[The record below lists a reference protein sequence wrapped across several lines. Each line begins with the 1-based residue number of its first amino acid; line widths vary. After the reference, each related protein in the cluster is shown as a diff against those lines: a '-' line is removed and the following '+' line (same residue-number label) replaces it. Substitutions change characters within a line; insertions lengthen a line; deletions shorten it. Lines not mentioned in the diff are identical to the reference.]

1 MSVMWSGPGRALQ
14 AHLDLF
20 RYIDRAHD
28 WIIANAERGVTAD
41 SFNTAPSTMRQRL
54 RLNSSMA
61 QILVDDPPGSDGH
74 TTIVNGASVATQP
87 SAEPM
92 SQGNVNRSV
101 GLINM
106 EWDILNRGE
115 THYISHHIMAMCAA
129 AAEQAGDEPLFPTD
143 MPAPCGLIVL
153 EYPLLVP
160 DLHPD
165 TGEIVPDLKMP
176 VRAIAWGQNPHVYVL
191 NPDGVATPHPGIFY
205 ALYTDDEAWR
215 TVFLPSIEQALPDEW
230 EEFKE
235 DYLDYTRMDRDPLWA
250 IDTSAWSYALPW
262 HRSEHPSPI
271 VAAAEGETHQTVG
284 MVRRFLLALW
294 RFQWQSIL
302 VPENHKPTR
311 HEIKRAHRAGITL
324 EDGYIKVLR
333 LRRHV
338 EAEARGE
345 TINESDPLSYD
356 HSWIVRRH
364 PRRQWFPSLG
374 PARNP
379 DGSFNVDSHRRIWIE
394 PHVKGNPFVA
404 PTIGHNI
411 TATIR

>member
-1 MSVMWSGPGRALQ
+1 MTVMWSGPGRALQ

-28 WIIANAERGVTAD
+28 WLAANAERGVTAAD
-41 SFNTAPSTMRQRL
+41 LDRAPSTMRQRL

-61 QILVDDPPGSDGH
+61 QILGPDGEGTVD
-74 TTIVNGASVATQP
+74 GASLSTQP
-87 SAEPM
+87 SEDPFT
-92 SQGNVNRSV
+92 QGNVNRSI
-101 GLINM
+101 GLVNT

-115 THYISHHIMAMCAA
+115 THYISHHITAMSAA

-143 MPAPCGLIVL
+143 MPCPQGLMVF

-176 VRAIAWGQNPHVYVL
+176 IRAIAWGQNPAVYAL
-191 NPDGVATPHPGIFY
+191 RNDGTDRAHPHPGIFY

-215 TVFLPSIEQALPDEW
+215 TIFLPSVEEALPEEW
-230 EEFKE
+230 AEFKDE
-235 DYLDYTRMDRDPLWA
+235 YLIAYTSRDPLWC
-250 IDTSAWSYALPW
+250 IDTSGWSYALPW
-262 HRSEHPSPI
+262 HRSASPSP
-271 VAAAEGETHQTVG
+271 VAAAASGETHQTVG
-284 MVRRFLLALW
+284 QVRRFLLALW
-294 RFQWQSIL
+294 RFQWQRIL
-302 VPENHKPTR
+302 VPETHRPTR
-311 HEIKRAHRAGITL
+311 HEIKRAHRAGIHL

-345 TINESDPLSYD
+345 HVDEGDPLSYD
-356 HSWIVRRH
+356 HSWIVRGH
-364 PRRQWFPSLG
+364 PRRQHYATLG

-379 DGSFNVDSHRRIWIE
+379 DGSFNVDSHRLIWID
-394 PHVKGNPFVA
+394 PHQKGNPFVA
-404 PTIGHNI
+404 PIIGHNV
-411 TATIR
+411 TATVR